1 MESIWKQA
9 KSAIKRKIPA
19 HSYRMWI
26 EPVAYVRQEG
36 DAVVVCSPNFFS
48 RKRVLDHY
56 GALLREELRAAAEG
70 PCRLVVE
77 IGRKPA
83 GNPQKSP
90 RRAGAGGG
98 PVGGATA
105 GPSPGRRRPEP
116 PAMQPLQA
124 QGPSSST
131 QLHLPGAPAPASFGR
146 IMRKNY
152 TFDRFVVGQNNR
164 FAYSAAL
171 GLASERNR
179 NHHSLF
185 LSSETGLGKSHL
197 SQAIGHHILN
207 HFPTENVFYITA
219 EDFTNEMVQ
228 AFRGGAIDKFK
239 EKYRRKCDVLLLED
253 VHFLTGKERTQIE
266 LALALDDLLNAEKKL
281 IFTSSCLPANIPR
294 LNDQLRSR
302 LSGGL
307 ISNIERPDFATR
319 VQILQRKMGDHGVA
333 LPRNLIEYLASELS
347 ENVRQLESGL
357 IGISARVSLAGERV
371 DMRLAEEVVR
381 GITSRTRT
389 ITVQTIKELVC
400 RHYGVSAEELE
411 SKSRKKR
418 IVRPRQMA
426 IYLAR
431 KYTDQSLQA
440 IGRSFNRYH
449 ATAIHSIGAVEKG
462 VKADAAMKEQLH
474 RLCGQLESGDA
485 WV

>member
-1 MESIWKQA
+1 MESIWKKA
-9 KSAIKRKIPA
+9 KSAVKRKIPA

-26 EPVAYVRQEG
+26 EPVVYDRREA
-36 DAVVVCSPNFFS
+36 DAVVVLCPNFFS

-56 GALLREELRAAAEG
+56 GHLLREELRAAAGEA
-70 PCRLVVE
+70 CRLVVE
-77 IGRKPA
+77 IGRKSRRNGGKPGGSSRPEESERPRISDAPKTAPA
-83 GNPQKSP
+83 ERP
-90 RRAGAGGG
+90 RRTSTPPSATQLALPGG
-98 PVGGATA
+98 PA
-105 GPSPGRRRPEP
+105 
-116 PAMQPLQA
+116 PL
-124 QGPSSST
+124 
-131 QLHLPGAPAPASFGR
+131 SFGR

-171 GLASERNR
+171 GLASESKCH
-179 NHHSLF
+179 HHSLF

-228 AFRGGAIDKFK
+228 AFRGGAIDQFK

-266 LALALDDLLNAEKKL
+266 LALALDDLLNADKKL

-307 ISNIERPDFATR
+307 ISNIEKPDFATR
-319 VQILQRKMGDHGVA
+319 VQILQRKMVEHGIQ
-333 LPRNLIEYLASELS
+333 LPRSLIEYLAAELS
-347 ENVRQLESGL
+347 DNVRQLESGL

-371 DMRLAEEVVR
+371 DMRLAQDVVR
-381 GITSRTRT
+381 NITSRSRS
-389 ITVQTIKELVC
+389 ITVESIKALVC

-411 SKSRKKR
+411 SRSRKKR

-462 VKADAAMKEQLH
+462 VKADASLKQQLH
-474 RLCGQLESGDA
+474 HLCGQLESGDI
-485 WV
+485 

>member
-1 MESIWKQA
+1 MESIWKKA

-26 EPVAYVRQEG
+26 EPVVYDRQEA

-48 RKRVLDHY
+48 RKRVLGHY
-56 GALLREELRAAAEG
+56 GSLIERELAAAAGG

-77 IGRKPA
+77 IGRKSGGNGRKPA
-83 GNPQKSP
+83 ARK
-90 RRAGAGGG
+90 
-98 PVGGATA
+98 
-105 GPSPGRRRPEP
+105 RPER
-116 PAMQPLQA
+116 PLQPA
-124 QGPSSST
+124 AEPAPAA
-131 QLHLPGAPAPASFGR
+131 QLHLPGGPAPKSFGR
-146 IMRKNY
+146 VLRRNY
-152 TFDRFVVGQNNR
+152 TFDRFVVGNNNS

-171 GLASERNR
+171 GLASQQSQ

-228 AFRGGAIDKFK
+228 AFRGGGIDQFK

-266 LALALDDLLNAEKKL
+266 LALALDDLLNADKKL

-319 VQILQRKMGDHGVA
+319 ISILSRKMIDHGVE
-333 LPRNLIEYLASELS
+333 LPRNVIEYLAAELS

-371 DMRLAEEVVR
+371 DMRLAETVVR
-381 GITSRTRT
+381 NITSRTRT
-389 ITVQTIKELVC
+389 VTVESIKSLVC
-400 RHYGVSAEELE
+400 RHYGVSTEELV
-411 SKSRKKR
+411 SRSRKKR

-426 IYLAR
+426 IYLSR
-431 KYTDQSLQA
+431 KYTDQSLQS
-440 IGRSFNRYH
+440 IGKSFNRYH

-462 VKADAAMKEQLH
+462 VKADAALKRQLDH
-474 RLCGQLESGDA
+474 LCEQLESGNG
-485 WV
+485 

>member
-1 MESIWKQA
+1 
-9 KSAIKRKIPA
+9 
-19 HSYRMWI
+19 
-26 EPVAYVRQEG
+26 
-36 DAVVVCSPNFFS
+36 
-48 RKRVLDHY
+48 
-56 GALLREELRAAAEG
+56 
-70 PCRLVVE
+70 
-77 IGRKPA
+77 
-83 GNPQKSP
+83 
-90 RRAGAGGG
+90 
-98 PVGGATA
+98 
-105 GPSPGRRRPEP
+105 
-116 PAMQPLQA
+116 
-124 QGPSSST
+124 
-131 QLHLPGAPAPASFGR
+131 
-146 IMRKNY
+146 
-152 TFDRFVVGQNNR
+152 VGQNNR

-171 GLASERNR
+171 GLASEPTR

-207 HFPTENVFYITA
+207 HFPAENVFYITA
-219 EDFTNEMVQ
+219 EDFTNEMVR
-228 AFRGGAIDKFK
+228 AFRGGEIDQFK

-266 LALALDDLLNAEKKL
+266 LALALDDLLNADKKL

-307 ISNIERPDFATR
+307 ISNIEKPDFATR

-371 DMRLAEEVVR
+371 DMRLAQEVVR
-381 GITSRTRT
+381 GITSRARA
-389 ITVQTIKELVC
+389 ITVQSIKELVC
-400 RHYGVSAEELE
+400 RHYGVSSDELE
-411 SKSRKKR
+411 SRSRKKR

-449 ATAIHSIGAVEKG
+449 ATAIHSVGAVEKG

-474 RLCGQLESGDA
+474 YLCGQLESGDA
-485 WV
+485 

>member
-26 EPVAYVRQEG
+26 EPVAFVRQEG
-36 DAVVVCSPNFFS
+36 EAVVVCCPNFFS

-56 GALLREELRAAAEG
+56 GALLREELRSAADG
-70 PCRLVVE
+70 PCPLVVE
-77 IGRKPA
+77 IGPRPA
-83 GNPQKSP
+83 GNGKKSGKGAEGTGAP
-90 RRAGAGGG
+90 RGGG
-98 PVGGATA
+98 NA
-105 GPSPGRRRPEP
+105 RRPAEKKPPEP
-116 PAMQPLQA
+116 PLADQPLRA
-124 QGPSSST
+124 RWPSAAT
-131 QLHLPGAPAPASFGR
+131 QLQLPGGPPPSSFGR

-171 GLASERNR
+171 GLASEPTR

-197 SQAIGHHILN
+197 SQAIGHHILS
-207 HFPTENVFYITA
+207 HFPAENVFYITA
-219 EDFTNEMVQ
+219 EDFTSEMVQ
-228 AFRGGAIDKFK
+228 AFRSGGIDQFK

-266 LALALDDLLNAEKKL
+266 LALALDDLLNADKKL
-281 IFTSSCLPANIPR
+281 IFTSACLPANIPR

-319 VQILQRKMGDHGVA
+319 VQILRRKMVDHGVQ
-333 LPRNLIEYLASELS
+333 LPRNLVEYLASELS
-347 ENVRQLESGL
+347 DNVRQLESGL

-371 DMRLAEEVVR
+371 DMRLAQEVVR
-381 GITSRTRT
+381 GITSRTRS
-389 ITVQTIKELVC
+389 ITLDSIKELVC

-411 SKSRKKR
+411 SRSRKKR

-474 RLCGQLESGDA
+474 HLCGQLESGDA
-485 WV
+485 